1 MKILVFT
8 EGTLLTNMKWLGIP
22 REHVVRQVKKW
33 SSLSEKK
40 LKELQKTGDAPSPDY
55 FAASVPIGN
64 SVKKVEAWKN
74 QRSTILYL
82 TFRRKPE
89 EVDIIKEV
97 LKKYRFP
104 EGEVLFRKKDE
115 DYRSVAEKVM
125 PDLIVEDDCESIG
138 GEEEMTYP
146 GIRPELKSKIG
157 SIVVREFGGID
168 HLPDDI
174 VELAKCSK

>member
-1 MKILVFT
+1 MMKILVFT
-8 EGTLLTNMKWLGIP
+8 EGTILTNKKWIGIS
-22 REHVVRQVKKW
+22 REDVVRQVKKW
-33 SSLSEKK
+33 SSLSEQK

-74 QRSTILYL
+74 QGSTILYL
-82 TFRRKPE
+82 TSRRKPQ
-89 EVDIIKEV
+89 EVNIIKEV
-97 LKKYRFP
+97 LKKYGFP
-104 EGEVLFRKKDE
+104 EGELLFRKEDE
-115 DYRSVAEKVM
+115 DYRDVAEKVM

-138 GEEEMTYP
+138 REEMTYP

-157 SIVVREFGGID
+157 SIVVREAGGID

-174 VELAKCSK
+174 VELARYSK